1 MIFAYTRSLLIFYW
15 GAFLNF
21 PFLVSK
27 LTDLLMQK
35 FECDRKFGMEKKSEL
50 SLVLDTEFTLPVL
63 NSYLA
68 G

>member
-1 MIFAYTRSLLIFYW
+1 MKLI
-15 GAFLNF
+15 
-21 PFLVSK
+21 
-27 LTDLLMQK
+27 DLLMQK

-63 NSYLA
+63 KSYLA